1 MCEVK
6 VKVGINLKKVMRW
19 IGLVITIV
27 VVFAISIKNVD
38 YNSLANKNTRNLER
52 LLSQNTYY
60 VNGNVKNLITIDY
73 DKMYVFQP
81 YQSLDEMERQIEFL
95 NESNRRKTIW

>member
-1 MCEVK
+1 M
-6 VKVGINLKKVMRW
+6 KKVMRW